1 MGQVLSTL
9 YLFYSQILRFKFIFQ
24 LCSEQKSCLLKIY
37 VKYDIFLTY
46 TERKRGE
53 KSSHNDPANMRMN
66 TISERVGNYFDYDRL
81 IDVYL
86 IKIFNLY
93 SEPKIIGPMVTA
105 AGYKTRFH
113 ESEIKVYCYSL
124 KYN

>member
-1 MGQVLSTL
+1 M
-9 YLFYSQILRFKFIFQ
+9 LRLKFIFQ

-53 KSSHNDPANMRMN
+53 KSSRNDPANSYMS
-66 TISERVGNYFDYDRL
+66 TISEKVENYFDYDRL

-105 AGYKTRFH
+105 AGYKTRFQ
-113 ESEIKVYCYSL
+113 ESEIKVYSYSL
-124 KYN
+124 KNN